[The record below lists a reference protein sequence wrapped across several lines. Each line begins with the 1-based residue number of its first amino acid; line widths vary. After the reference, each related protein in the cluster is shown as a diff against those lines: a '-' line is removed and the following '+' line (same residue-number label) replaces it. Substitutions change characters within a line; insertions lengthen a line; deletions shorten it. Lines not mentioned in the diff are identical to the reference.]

1 MARLARVEAFAAD
14 EIAVVHVMNRVVRRC
29 FLMGVDEVTG
39 KNYDHRKVWIESEL
53 KRLAAGFGID
63 LLAFAVMS
71 NHFHL
76 ILRSRPDVVETWDD
90 TEVARR
96 WMMLCPLRR
105 HPDGQAVEPTDSE
118 LNSIRLDA
126 YKVKTIRA
134 RLSDISWWMRLLSQR
149 IAQRANAED
158 AMSGKFWQSRYRAVR
173 LIDEEA
179 ILACAAYVDL
189 NPIRAALAHSIEESL
204 FTSARLRLQVIHE
217 STENATK
224 SIDSVSAAA
233 NQRAPLLGSQ
243 NSRSMKA
250 ADGEMSSNSNEQP
263 SALSDRSCKLANQSA
278 SPDSFLAPLE
288 IDERNDPLGP
298 RPSNRSQRCSD
309 KGFLAMS
316 PAAYIEL
323 LDWTA
328 RQIKLGKEKVVSS
341 VAPQMFENLKFKPA
355 VWCELVTQFG
365 RLFSVIAGQPPH
377 VDNYRSRLLKKR
389 YHLRQ
394 ATRELL
400 AV

>member
-1 MARLARVEAFAAD
+1 MARLARVEAFAPD

-29 FLMGVDEVTG
+29 FLMGIDDVTG
-39 KNYDHRKVWIESEL
+39 KNYDHRKAWIENEL
-53 KRLAAGFGID
+53 KRLAARFGID
-63 LLAFAVMS
+63 LLAFAIMS

-96 WMMLCPLRR
+96 WLMLCPYRTC
-105 HPDGQAVEPTDSE
+105 PDGQAAEPTDLE

-126 YKVKTIRA
+126 DKVIAIRS
-134 RLSDISWWMRLLSQR
+134 RLSDISWWMRLLSQK

-158 AMSGKFWQSRYRAVR
+158 EMSGKFWQSRYRAVR
-173 LIDEEA
+173 LIDEAA

-189 NPIRAALAHSIEESL
+189 NPIRAAMAKSIDESQ
-204 FTSARLRLQVIHE
+204 FTSARLRLRASNE
-217 STENATK
+217 SIEDTPRR
-224 SIDSVSAAA
+224 IDVASSPA
-233 NQRAPLLGSQ
+233 SQ
-243 NSRSMKA
+243 NPTCLRSQESSSLETLNE
-250 ADGEMSSNSNEQP
+250 EMSCRTSEEPTAHSE
-263 SALSDRSCKLANQSA
+263 LSRNLAKHPISI
-278 SPDSFLAPLE
+278 DSFLAPLE

-298 RPSNRSQRCSD
+298 RPSRRSPRCSD

-316 PAAYIEL
+316 TLAYLEL

-328 RQIKLGKEKVVSS
+328 RQIIFGKDKFIPPI
-341 VAPQMFENLKFKPA
+341 APQVFENLKLKPA

-365 RLFSVIAGQPPH
+365 RLFSVIAGQPSH
-377 VDNYRSRLLKKR
+377 IDGYRSRLRKRR
-389 YHLRQ
+389 YHVRQ